1 MSFDWKK
8 TLGTV
13 APALATALGGPLAG
27 MAVGMATKALGIDQ
41 SEDALAEAVA
51 SGNPEIMVKLKQ
63 VNADFTVEMK
73 RLDVDL
79 EKIASTDRSSARDMA
94 TKTTLKPQIILSTLF
109 VIGFIAVLYG
119 VFGGGV
125 TVTVPM
131 KDAAMYLLG
140 ILSTGIMQIMNF
152 FFGSSSG
159 SQIKTQL
166 MGLQGK
172 QP

>member
-1 MSFDWKK
+1 MTFDWKQ
-8 TLGTV
+8 TLATV

-27 MAVGMATKALGIDQ
+27 MAVGMATKALGIEQ

-63 VNADFTVEMK
+63 VNADFLVEMK
-73 RLDVDL
+73 RLDVKL
-79 EKIASTDRSSARDMA
+79 EEIASTDRSSARDMA
-94 TKTTLKPQIILSTLF
+94 AKTTLKPQIILATLF
-109 VIGFIAVLYG
+109 VIGFIASLYG

-125 TVTVPM
+125 TVPAPM
-131 KDAAMYLLG
+131 KDASMYLLG
-140 ILSTGIMQIMNF
+140 ILSSGIMQIMNF

-159 SQIKTQL
+159 SQTKTHL

-172 QP
+172 QS